1 VAVSRAT
8 FLSRR
13 PEFATTPTTL
23 VDACLVDAELM
34 IDRDVYGGKADAGV
48 MAYAAHLIAINPLGE
63 MARLDKKGE
72 KTTYF
77 LEWERIKR
85 SLGVGYRVI

>member
-1 VAVSRAT
+1 MTVSRAT
-8 FLSRR
+8 FLERR
-13 PEFATTPTTL
+13 PEFANTPVTL

-34 IDRDVYGGKADAGV
+34 IDREYYGTKADAGV

-63 MARLDKKGE
+63 MARLDKHGE
-72 KTTYF
+72 KTTYL

-85 SLGVGYRVI
+85 SLGAGFRVI